1 MNNPN
6 QINPTQLNLL
16 LKAAAKQLNTDPE
29 LLRQQLEQGD
39 LQSLNANLSAQMQQQ
54 INQTLSDPKELRRV
68 LSQTDLNQL
77 LKNLR

>member
-6 QINPTQLNLL
+6 QINPAQLNLL

-29 LLRQQLEQGD
+29 QLKQQLQQGD
-39 LQSLNANLSAQMQQQ
+39 LQSLNTNLSAQMQQQ

>member
-6 QINPTQLNLL
+6 QINPAQLNLL

-39 LQSLNANLSAQMQQQ
+39 LQSLNANLSTQMQQQ

>member
-6 QINPTQLNLL
+6 QINPAQLNLL

-29 LLRQQLEQGD
+29 QLKQQLQQGD

>member
-6 QINPTQLNLL
+6 QINPAQLNLL

-29 LLRQQLEQGD
+29 QLKQQLQQGD
-39 LQSLNANLSAQMQQQ
+39 LQSLNANLSAQIQQQ